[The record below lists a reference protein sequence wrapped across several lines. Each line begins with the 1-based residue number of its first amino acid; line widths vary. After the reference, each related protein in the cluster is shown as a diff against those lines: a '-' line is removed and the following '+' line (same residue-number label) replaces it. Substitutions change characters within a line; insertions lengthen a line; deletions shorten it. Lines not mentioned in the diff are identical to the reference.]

1 MAITGSGTQ
10 ADPFVVHSYAEIKD
24 TMERS
29 LADKYIVLA
38 NNINCNDYGE
48 DFEWEAPRISGS
60 VSGTFH
66 FDLDGHTIK
75 NIKIKSNSSLF
86 RCYYGDN
93 SSSSVHNGA
102 ILNVFL
108 GNAVAFVT
116 GDGGSKQNV
125 SFENLSISVDG
136 TGATG
141 YVFYQCKFKNCAVW
155 FQSSKLLND
164 VFRIDV
170 SGVAGDQLMIENTDI
185 HIEISNLNDKSI
197 FRGAA
202 DNVKYLLSGVRL
214 DGEVN
219 GLPISMG
226 TSWNVPQRYLLG
238 AYVALQS
245 TCVNINSLSCP
256 LDGSASRGILAAI
269 CASIANQ
276 GNAVNKEITHS
287 SYTSTADFNVD
298 SAGIVNGDTL
308 RNANFVVYNT
318 VV

>member
-10 ADPFVVHSYAEIKD
+10 ADPFVVHSYAEIKNA
-24 TMERS
+24 MERS
-29 LADKYIVLA
+29 IADKYIVLA

-48 DFEWEAPRISGS
+48 DFEWQAPAIVGS
-60 VSGTFH
+60 LPGTFH

-75 NIKIKSNSSLF
+75 NIKVKSGSSLF
-86 RCYYGDN
+86 RCYYGDG
-93 SSSSVHNGA
+93 SSSVYNGA

-116 GDGGSKQNV
+116 GDGGSRQNV
-125 SFENLSISVDG
+125 SFVNLSISVDG
-136 TGATG
+136 TGVTG
-141 YVFYQCKFKNCAVW
+141 YTFYQCKFKNCAVW

-164 VFRIDV
+164 VFRIDT

-214 DGEVN
+214 DGKVS
-219 GLPISMG
+219 GLPASATILWS
-226 TSWNVPQRYLLG
+226 VPQRHLLG
-238 AYVALQS
+238 IAVALQS
-245 TCVNINSLSCP
+245 TCANINSLSCP
-256 LDGSASRGILAAI
+256 LDGTTSNGILAAI

>member
-10 ADPFVVHSYAEIKD
+10 ADPFVVHSYAEIKNV
-24 TMERS
+24 MERS
-29 LADKYIVLA
+29 IADKYIVLA

-48 DFEWEAPRISGS
+48 DFEWQAPAIVGS
-60 VSGTFH
+60 RPGTFH

-75 NIKIKSNSSLF
+75 NIKVKSGSSLF
-86 RCYYGDN
+86 RCYYGDG
-93 SSSSVHNGA
+93 SSSVYNGA
-102 ILNVFL
+102 ILNAFL

-116 GDGGSKQNV
+116 GDGGSSQNV

-136 TGATG
+136 TGVTG
-141 YVFYQCKFKNCAVW
+141 CTFYQCKFKNCAVW

-164 VFRIDV
+164 VFRIDT
-170 SGVAGDQLMIENTDI
+170 SGVSGDQLMIENTDI
-185 HIEISNLNDKSI
+185 HIEISNLNEKSI

-214 DGEVN
+214 NGEVS
-219 GLPISMG
+219 GLPVSTG
-226 TSWNVPQRYLLG
+226 TIGNVPQRHLLG
-238 AYVALQS
+238 VAVALQS
-245 TCVNINSLSCP
+245 TCVNIDSLSCP
-256 LDGSASRGILAAI
+256 LDGTTSNGILAAI

-287 SYTSTADFNVD
+287 SYTNTADFNVN